1 MIRIEDMTGK
11 TGALCEGARFEAKK
25 SLEVFDAVRET
36 TDQLSRAI
44 DTSIICFLNDVI
56 GGDWR
61 YENIVLE
68 KIPESPDIPG
78 MACFIL
84 YQEKPVGRI
93 RLTVNSEG
101 QKITADI
108 QIEIMEEVKT

>member
-1 MIRIEDMTGK
+1 MEITPTSIKGCHEPITQSESM
-11 TGALCEGARFEAKK
+11 
-25 SLEVFDAVRET
+25 EVFDLVRMVA
-36 TDQLSRAI
+36 DQLSRAI

-61 YENIVLE
+61 YEDVVLE

-93 RLTVNSEG
+93 RHTVNSEG

-108 QIEIMEEVKT
+108 HIEIMEEVKT